1 MRHYFIIQFIRAGT
15 LQYRERVIRRTGMK
29 KAVFILAIFISMV
42 CIAQSQAH
50 AGQFGELLI
59 ELETS
64 VFYSAQSAEWR
75 SRRDAWIADIRAAGD
90 NVAALKRL
98 LVEFETHLNYSAQ
111 APAWRNRRAQWLQNV
126 NNANTIRE
134 LAQQLIVCETAISYS
149 AQAAAWRSRRPG
161 WLSRVRAL

>member
-1 MRHYFIIQFIRAGT
+1 
-15 LQYRERVIRRTGMK
+15 MK
-29 KAVFILAIFISMV
+29 KAFFVFAIFISMM
-42 CIAQSQAH
+42 CIMQSRAD

-75 SRRDAWIADIRAAGD
+75 SRRDAWIADVRAAGD

-98 LVEFETHLNYSAQ
+98 LVEFETHLKYSAQ
-111 APAWRNRRAQWLQNV
+111 TPAWRNRRARWLQNV
-126 NNANTIRE
+126 NRANTIHG

-161 WLSRVRAL
+161 WLSRARAL

>member
-1 MRHYFIIQFIRAGT
+1 
-15 LQYRERVIRRTGMK
+15 MK
-29 KAVFILAIFISMV
+29 KAIFILAMILSIA
-42 CIAQSQAH
+42 CIAQSRVY

-64 VFYSAQSAEWR
+64 VFYSVQSAEWR
-75 SRRDAWIADIRAAGD
+75 SRRDAWIADVRAAGD
-90 NVAALKRL
+90 NIASLKRL

-111 APAWRNRRAQWLQNV
+111 APVWRNRRAQWLQNV
-126 NNANTIRE
+126 NSARTIHE
-134 LAQQLIVCETAISYS
+134 LAQQLIVCETAIGYS

>member
-1 MRHYFIIQFIRAGT
+1 
-15 LQYRERVIRRTGMK
+15 MK
-29 KAVFILAIFISMV
+29 KIIVAFLFFCALFAVINTNAY
-42 CIAQSQAH
+42 

-75 SRRDAWIADIRAAGD
+75 SRRDAWIADVRAAGD
-90 NVAALKRL
+90 NVAALKCL
-98 LVEFETHLNYSAQ
+98 LVEFETHLNYNAQ

-126 NNANTIRE
+126 NQANSIHE
-134 LAQQLIVCETAISYS
+134 LAQQMIVCETAINYS

-161 WLSRVRAL
+161 WISRARGL

>member
-1 MRHYFIIQFIRAGT
+1 MA
-15 LQYRERVIRRTGMK
+15 
-29 KAVFILAIFISMV
+29 ILVALICISQTE
-42 CIAQSQAH
+42 AK

-75 SRRDAWIADIRAAGD
+75 SRRDAWIADVRAAGD

-98 LVEFETHLNYSAQ
+98 LVEFETHLNFSAQ
-111 APAWRNRRAQWLQNV
+111 APQWRNRRAQWLQNV
-126 NNANTIRE
+126 NRASTIHD
-134 LAQQLIVCETAISYS
+134 LVQQLIVCETAISYS

-161 WLSRVRAL
+161 WISRARAL